1 MKRILCMAAAVL
13 LVASVMLGTSAEAR
27 DVPEIIKS
35 EDFRKLGLASFPFM
49 KVSQT
54 ARAAA
59 MGDAFAAVTDDI
71 NSIHFNPAGLVYVKH
86 AAYQFSYTN
95 WLVDTAFYS
104 GAVAYNTPKGVIGV
118 SFVSFDAGDMEE
130 RTIFSPQGTGEMINA
145 GATAVGF
152 AYAFR
157 PTDKLGLGVRGV
169 YVSETLHHDQ
179 MTSVM
184 LDVGTHFY
192 TGFRSARIALAMRN
206 FGPDTKVLAADQ
218 KFLMPMNFDIGAAME
233 VYGTQDDPTY
243 LTLSFESAYFVDY
256 EQRWQ
261 VGGELWLAN
270 AIALRGG
277 YKFNHDVE
285 DFSLGAGF
293 KTTFG
298 ERSVA
303 VDVSY
308 TNGGRLLS
316 APLRFSVGGTF

>member
-1 MKRILCMAAAVL
+1 MKRILYITAAAL
-13 LVASVMLGTSAEAR
+13 LVSGVLWAPSADAR
-27 DVPEIIKS
+27 DVPEILRS

-49 KVSQT
+49 KVTQT

-59 MGDAFAAVTDDI
+59 MGDAFAAVADDI
-71 NSIHFNPAGLVYVKH
+71 NSIHFNPAGLAYVED
-86 AAYQFSYTN
+86 AAYQFSYTK

-104 GAVAYNTPKGVIGV
+104 GAVAYNTRKGVIGV
-118 SFVSFDAGDMEE
+118 SYVSFDPGDMKE
-130 RTIFSPQGTGEMINA
+130 RTIFAPRGTGELINN
-145 GATAVGF
+145 GATAVGL

-157 PTDKLGLGVRGV
+157 PTNKLGIGVRGL

-184 LDVGTHFY
+184 LDVGTQFY

-206 FGPDTKVLAADQ
+206 FGPDTKVLSSDRR
-218 KFLMPMNFDIGAAME
+218 FLMPMNFDIGAAME
-233 VYGTQDDPTY
+233 VYGKQEDPTY
-243 LTLSFESAYFVDY
+243 LTVSFESAFFVDY

-261 VGGELWLAN
+261 FGGELWVAN
-270 AIALRGG
+270 AVALRAG
-277 YKFNHDVE
+277 YKLNHDVE

-293 KTTFG
+293 KGTFG
-298 ERSVA
+298 QRSVA

-316 APLRFSVGGTF
+316 APLRFTVGGTF

>member
-1 MKRILCMAAAVL
+1 
-13 LVASVMLGTSAEAR
+13 
-27 DVPEIIKS
+27 
-35 EDFRKLGLASFPFM
+35 
-49 KVSQT
+49 
-54 ARAAA
+54 
-59 MGDAFAAVTDDI
+59 
-71 NSIHFNPAGLVYVKH
+71 
-86 AAYQFSYTN
+86 
-95 WLVDTAFYS
+95 
-104 GAVAYNTPKGVIGV
+104 
-118 SFVSFDAGDMEE
+118 
-130 RTIFSPQGTGEMINA
+130 
-145 GATAVGF
+145 
-152 AYAFR
+152 
-157 PTDKLGLGVRGV
+157 
-169 YVSETLHHDQ
+169 

-184 LDVGTHFY
+184 LDVGTHIY